1 MIGCHSRAYWRGAYF
16 PGALSG
22 ATRPM
27 SHYAANT
34 KVSPEASQA
43 DINLA
48 LDGGGIRPSDA
59 RAPVQLLRSP
69 ADSRVRD
76 DKFLQPQHLV
86 YDDDIRSWYSV
97 KDIVEVMNQQH
108 LGHVDE
114 NGSPLLY
121 GIDCEVGKMFPV
133 CVSVGGL
140 ANHLYDKVFGTNYR
154 KGYDRWLD

>member
-1 MIGCHSRAYWRGAYF
+1 
-16 PGALSG
+16 
-22 ATRPM
+22 M

-48 LDGGGIRPSDA
+48 LDGGGIRGLVTLGRQYSNFA
-59 RAPVQLLRSP
+59 HQLML
-69 ADSRVRD
+69 AYVMTGDQ
-76 DKFLQPQHLV
+76 KFLQPQHLV

-108 LGHVDE
+108 LGDVDE

-121 GIDCEVGKMFPV
+121 GIDCELPKHTFGPLHSATYDEFVETNLPV
-133 CVSVGGL
+133 EDRAGRVL
-140 ANHLYDKVFGTNYR
+140 ASGRGQGESAAFTVLA
-154 KGYDRWLD
+154 L

>member
-1 MIGCHSRAYWRGAYF
+1 
-16 PGALSG
+16 
-22 ATRPM
+22 M

-108 LGHVDE
+108 LGDVDE

-121 GIDCEVGKMFPV
+121 GIDCELPKHTFGPLHSATYDEFVEITEAH
-133 CVSVGGL
+133 SVLQREYAPEGDAARL
-140 ANHLYDKVFGTNYR
+140 
-154 KGYDRWLD
+154 